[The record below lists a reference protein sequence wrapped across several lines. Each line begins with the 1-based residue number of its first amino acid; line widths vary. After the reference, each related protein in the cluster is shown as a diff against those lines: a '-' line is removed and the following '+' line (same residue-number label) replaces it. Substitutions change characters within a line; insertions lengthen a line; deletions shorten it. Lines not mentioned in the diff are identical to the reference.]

1 MKAIILNENNEL
13 KDENIDLRSV
23 LSHEVKIKII
33 ASGFN
38 PIDYQMREN
47 KHEKKYLF
55 SNILGREGSG
65 IIIETGE
72 NVTDLKIGDE
82 VFFVCGSM
90 GSNGTY
96 AEEIILPQAIVA
108 KKPNS
113 ILFEEAAGLP
123 SVGITALQI
132 FYRVDWNN
140 IESVLITGA
149 SGGVGNFVLRLILG
163 NLNKKIVVTAGNQE
177 SINQLIEIGLKEN
190 QIINYKQENLTEK
203 ILEINQN
210 QKFDLVIDA
219 VGHQLSE
226 ISADVLKANGI
237 YANVTHFI
245 TSKASD
251 SLFGI
256 GTTILNISNFIYAK
270 EKNYNH
276 FRTSLNQI
284 KQYIDDGTI
293 KSLPIDIVGGLS
305 SETAEKAQQ
314 LLKNN
319 QTQGKKLIMQNQK

>member
-1 MKAIILNENNEL
+1 MKAIILNDNNQL
-13 KDENIDLRSV
+13 KDETVTLRPINPD
-23 LSHEVKIKII
+23 EVRIKII

-47 KHEKKYLF
+47 EHEKKYLF

-65 IIIETGE
+65 IIVETGQ
-72 NVTDLKIGDE
+72 NVNDLTIGDE

-108 KKPNS
+108 KKPTS
-113 ILFEEAAGLP
+113 ISFEEAAGLP
-123 SVGITALQI
+123 SIGITALQI
-132 FYRVDWNN
+132 FNRVDWNQ

-163 NLNKKIVVTAGNQE
+163 NLKKKIIVTAGNQE
-177 SINQLIEIGLKEN
+177 SIQQLINLGLNEN
-190 QIINYKQENLTEK
+190 QIVDYKQDNLAEK

-245 TSKASD
+245 TPKAND

-256 GTTILNISNFIYAK
+256 GATILNISNFIYAK
-270 EKNYNH
+270 EKNYEH
-276 FRTSLNQI
+276 FRTSLNQL
-284 KQYIDDGTI
+284 KQYIDEG
-293 KSLPIDIVGGLS
+293 KVKPLPINILGGLS
-305 SETAEKAQQ
+305 AETAEKAQQ